1 MARSPAPATGRAPL
15 RNADIAVVFEE
26 IADLLE
32 IEGENPFRIR
42 AYRNAA
48 RVLRGLRDEA
58 ADMLAAGRD
67 LSELPGIGTDLAGKI
82 TDLVRTGTTG
92 LLDRLHK
99 ELPPSLAELLR
110 IPGLGP
116 KRVAT
121 LYRKLKVTTPAQL
134 QAAARAG
141 KLARLAGFGPKI
153 VEKITTAAE
162 TKTAQPQRLTLAA
175 AMAEA
180 DPLVAMLQKAP
191 GVKQVTLA
199 GSYRRGRETVGD
211 LDILATAAAKSPV
224 MDRFVAYERVQD
236 VLSHGETR
244 SSVVLRGGLQVDLRV
259 VADDE
264 YGAALHYFT
273 GSKAHNIAIRRLGQQ
288 RGLKINE
295 YGVFK
300 GERRV
305 AGATEESVFAAVE
318 LPFIPPELREDRGE
332 IDAARKGRLPA
343 LVDLG
348 DLRGDLHIHTAASDG
363 HATLAEMA
371 EAARARGLSYL
382 AVTEHSRR
390 LGIAHGLDAKRLGRQ
405 LDEIDTL
412 NARLK
417 GITLLK
423 GIEVDIL
430 ENGSLDL
437 PDSVLA
443 RLDLVVGAI
452 HSHFDLPEAK
462 QTRRILKAFERPYF
476 TILAHPG
483 GRLLGQR
490 EACRI
495 DMAKVIATAGKRPC
509 YLELN
514 AQPDR
519 LDLIDIY
526 CQAAKGEGVLV
537 AINSDAHAPD
547 GFDSLRFGVLQARR
561 GWLEKDDVLNT
572 RSLAKLRPLLART
585 MGR

>member
-1 MARSPAPATGRAPL
+1 MARAPAPATGRTPL

-42 AYRNAA
+42 AYRNAG
-48 RVLRGLRDEA
+48 RILRGLRDEA

-67 LSELPGIGTDLAGKI
+67 LSELPGIGTDLAAKI
-82 TDLVRTGTTG
+82 RDLVQTGSTD

-99 ELPPSLAELLR
+99 RLPPSLSELLR

-116 KRVAT
+116 KRVAA
-121 LYRKLKVTTPAQL
+121 LYRKLKITTPAEL

-141 KLARLAGFGPKI
+141 KLAKLEGFGPKI
-153 VEKITTAAE
+153 VEKITAAAE
-162 TKTAQPQRLTLAA
+162 TRAATPQRLTLAA
-175 AMAEA
+175 ATAEA
-180 DPLVAMLQKAP
+180 DPLVAMLEKVP
-191 GVKQVTLA
+191 GVKRVAIA

-224 MDRFVAYERVQD
+224 MDRFTGYERVQE
-236 VLSHGETR
+236 VLSHGSTR

-259 VADDE
+259 VSDDE
-264 YGAALHYFT
+264 YGAAMHYFT
-273 GSKAHNIAIRRLGQQ
+273 GSKAHNIAVRRLGQQ

-305 AGATEESVFAAVE
+305 AGATEESVFAAVG
-318 LPFIPPELREDRGE
+318 LSFIPPELREDRGE
-332 IDAARKGRLPA
+332 IDAARKSRLPA
-343 LVDLG
+343 LVELG
-348 DLRGDLHIHTAASDG
+348 DLRGDLHIHSSASDG

-405 LDEIDTL
+405 LDEIDKL

-430 ENGSLDL
+430 EDGSLDL
-437 PDSVLA
+437 PDSVLT

-452 HSHFDLPEAK
+452 HSHFDLPEAR
-462 QTRRILKAFERPYF
+462 QTKRILKAFERPHF
-476 TILAHPG
+476 TILAHPS

-490 EACRI
+490 ESCRI
-495 DMAKVIATAGKRPC
+495 DMAKVIAAARQRPC

-514 AQPDR
+514 AQPER
-519 LDLIDIY
+519 LDLIDIF
-526 CQAAKGEGVLV
+526 CQAAKAEGVLV
-537 AINSDAHAPD
+537 AINSDAHRPED
-547 GFDSLRFGVLQARR
+547 FDSLRFGVLQARR

-572 RSLAKLRPLLART
+572 RSLVKLRPLLART

>member
-1 MARSPAPATGRAPL
+1 MARSPAPATGRTPL

-42 AYRNAA
+42 AYRNAG

-67 LSELPGIGTDLAGKI
+67 LSELPGIGTDLAAKI
-82 TDLVRTGTTG
+82 RNLVQTGSTD

-99 ELPPSLAELLR
+99 KLPPSLSELLR

-116 KRVAT
+116 KRVAA
-121 LYRKLKVTTPAQL
+121 LYRKLKITTPAEL
-134 QAAARAG
+134 QAAAKAG
-141 KLARLAGFGPKI
+141 KLAKLEGFGPKI
-153 VEKITTAAE
+153 VEKITVAVE
-162 TKTAQPQRLTLAA
+162 TKAATPQRLTLAA
-175 AMAEA
+175 ATAEA
-180 DPLVAMLQKAP
+180 NPLVATLEKVP
-191 GVKQVTLA
+191 GVKRVAIA

-211 LDILATAAAKSPV
+211 LDILATAAARSPV
-224 MDRFVAYERVQD
+224 MDRFAAYERVQE
-236 VLSHGETR
+236 VLSHGSTR

-259 VADDE
+259 VSDDE

-273 GSKAHNIAIRRLGQQ
+273 GSKAHNIAVRRLGQQ
-288 RGLKINE
+288 RGFKINE

-300 GERRV
+300 GDRRV
-305 AGATEESVFAAVE
+305 AGATEESVFAAVG

-343 LVDLG
+343 LVELG
-348 DLRGDLHIHTAASDG
+348 DLRGDLHVHSSASDG

-371 EAARARGLSYL
+371 AAARARGLAYL

-405 LDEIDTL
+405 LDEIEKL

-430 ENGSLDL
+430 EDGKLDL

-443 RLDLVVGAI
+443 RLDMVVGAI
-452 HSHFDLPEAK
+452 HSHFDLPEPK
-462 QTRRILKAFERPYF
+462 QTKRILKAFERPHF
-476 TILAHPG
+476 TMLAHPS

-495 DMAKVIATAGKRPC
+495 DMAKVIAAARQRPC

-514 AQPDR
+514 AQPER

-526 CQAAKGEGVLV
+526 CQAAKAEGVPV
-537 AINSDAHAPD
+537 AVNSDAHRPD
-547 GFDSLRFGVLQARR
+547 DFDGLRFGVLQARR

-572 RSLAKLRPLLART
+572 RSLAKLKPLLART